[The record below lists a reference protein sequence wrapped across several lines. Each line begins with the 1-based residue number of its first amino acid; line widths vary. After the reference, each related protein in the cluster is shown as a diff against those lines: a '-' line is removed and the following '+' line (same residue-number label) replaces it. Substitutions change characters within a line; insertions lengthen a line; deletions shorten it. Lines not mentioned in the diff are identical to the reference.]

1 MTQKFKPNDLL
12 EQRVADVFDPIVTSL
27 DLERTSFYEGAFTA
41 QPLGQ
46 VLYDLSRDPMV
57 GVISEEVYV
66 QSFSAIHD
74 LFTRPGTFEF
84 YLQLFRNIWGDNVEV
99 DFVTPAPGVLEINI
113 EAVEAISYR
122 FIARRI
128 VDNAYIYEPVI
139 DDEGDN
145 IVFQGTIGL
154 KTQEEVDL
162 LMKEISPANIFTT
175 ATLVV
180 S

>member
-1 MTQKFKPNDLL
+1 MTQKFKLNDEL
-12 EQRVADVFDPIVTSL
+12 EARVASVFDPILTSL
-27 DLERTSFYEGAFTA
+27 GLERVNFYEGAFTA
-41 QPLGQ
+41 QPLGE
-46 VLYDLSRDPMV
+46 VLLNLKRDPMV
-57 GVISEEVYV
+57 GVISDEVYV
-66 QSFSAIHD
+66 EAFSAIHE

-84 YLQLFRNIWGDNVEV
+84 YLQLFRKIWGDNVDVEFTV
-99 DFVTPAPGVLEINI
+99 PDPGVLEINI

-128 VDNAYIYEPVI
+128 VDNAYVYEPVI

-154 KTQEEVDL
+154 KTQDEVDL

>member
-1 MTQKFKPNDLL
+1 MIQYFKRNDDL
-12 EQRVADVFDPIVTSL
+12 EKKVADCFDPILTSL
-27 DLERTSFYEGAFTA
+27 SLERTDFYDGANAA
-41 QPLGQ
+41 QPLGE
-46 VLYDLSRDPMV
+46 VLKNLKRDPMV
-57 GVISEEVYV
+57 GVISDEVYV
-66 QSFSAIHD
+66 TSFSAIHE

-84 YLQLFRNIWGDNVEV
+84 YLQLFRKIWGDSVDVEFTV
-99 DFVTPAPGVLEINI
+99 PSPGVLNINI

-139 DDEGDN
+139 DDVGDN

-154 KTQEEVDL
+154 KTQAEVDL

-180 S
+180 V

>member
-1 MTQKFKPNDLL
+1 MIQYFKRNDDL
-12 EQRVADVFDPIVTSL
+12 EKKVAEVFDPILTSL
-27 DLERTSFYEGAFTA
+27 ALERNDFYDESYVA
-41 QPLGQ
+41 QPLGE
-46 VLYDLSRDPMV
+46 VLKNLKRDPMV
-57 GVISEEVYV
+57 GVISDEVYV
-66 QSFSAIHD
+66 TSFSAIHE

-84 YLQLFRNIWGDNVEV
+84 YLQLFRKIWGDSV
-99 DFVTPAPGVLEINI
+99 DVTFTVPSPGVLNIDI

-139 DDEGDN
+139 DDVGDN

-154 KTQEEVDL
+154 KTQAEVDL

-180 S
+180 V